1 MSTILQQ
8 QQIWVSSHFNPF
20 REDTHNLRCYD
31 LTIKMVLGGW
41 GPPQKKVRNQLLLRR
56 GGSLDLFLWMLGM
69 WVSSLIHTGPFVID
83 YRAIELQ

>member
-41 GPPQKKVRNQLLLRR
+41 GPPPKKSQESVASKAR
-56 GGSLDLFLWMLGM
+56 GF
-69 WVSSLIHTGPFVID
+69 IRFIFVD
-83 YRAIELQ
+83 VGNVGVFPYTYRTICHRL